1 MKQIEEIILNKTIPV
16 EENSEFKRGLK
27 RLNKKLKKLNLPQT
41 EIISKEYK
49 LTVHED
55 SRGRREICEFHYKI
69 KTQTQIN
76 PDYELLGVVDKVGKD
91 IWVQRSFKQD
101 VGDLTPN
108 HKLTCSHCNKK
119 RLRKRYFVFKK
130 NDELVYIGSDCQD
143 HYISF
148 DPSFFNFWDTDSPN
162 IEVAGSGSDFTFP
175 LNRFLN
181 IVRKIVKEDGEY
193 ISVAKS
199 VKMYQLMNEDAT
211 FDELN
216 ALGDK
221 FSTKKK
227 VDDFI
232 NGSSF
237 EELSKF
243 SNSDKEINKIISD
256 VLNDLSDATSD
267 YEVNL
272 KNGLST
278 EYVVAKS
285 RGIVASVFAYLDN
298 KKRNEELERIKAEK
312 ESKKDALKH
321 IGTVGEKEVFDVK
334 LVDRRWIDN
343 SFGGSYLWT
352 LTTKDNQIIK
362 SFSNSSIFDFFYN
375 NKKEIIKDKFIKFS
389 AIIKKHGEYDGFK
402 ETLIKVTSRKPI
414 LTN

>member
-1 MKQIEEIILNKTIPV
+1 MKQIKEIILNKTVLV
-16 EENSEFKRGLK
+16 EQNRDFKRGLK
-27 RLNKKLKKLNLPQT
+27 RLNKKLKKLNLPET
-41 EIISKEYK
+41 EIISKEYE
-49 LTVHED
+49 LTEYED
-55 SRGRREICEFHYKI
+55 SRVKREICEFHYKI

-76 PDYELLGVVDKVGKD
+76 PDYELLGVVEKVGKD
-91 IWVQRSFKQD
+91 IWVQRSFKEN

-143 HYISF
+143 HYITF
-148 DPSFFNFWDTDSPN
+148 DPSLFNFCDTDSPN
-162 IEVAGSGSDFTFP
+162 IEVGGSGSDFTFP
-175 LNRFLN
+175 LNRFLG
-181 IVRKIVKEDGEY
+181 IVRKIIKEDGEY

-199 VKMYQLMNEDAT
+199 VSMYQLMNEDAT
-211 FDELN
+211 DEEIN

-221 FSTKKK
+221 FATKKK
-227 VDDFI
+227 VEDFI
-232 NGSSF
+232 NRSSF
-237 EELSKF
+237 EELSKI
-243 SNSDKEINKIISD
+243 SNNDKEINEIITT
-256 VLNDLSDATSD
+256 VKNDLSNANSD
-267 YEVNL
+267 YEINL

-298 KKRNEELERIKAEK
+298 KKRKEELDRIKAEK
-312 ESKKDALKH
+312 EAQKDSLKH
-321 IGTVGEKEVFDVK
+321 IGTVGEKQILDVK

-375 NKKEIIKDKFIKFS
+375 NEKEIIKDKFIKFS
-389 AIIKKHGEYDGFK
+389 AIIKKHGEYNGFK
-402 ETLIKVTSRKPI
+402 ETLI
-414 LTN
+414 

>member
-1 MKQIEEIILNKTIPV
+1 MKQIKEIILNKTVLV
-16 EENSEFKRGLK
+16 EQNRDFKRGLK
-27 RLNKKLKKLNLPQT
+27 RLNKKLKKLNLPET
-41 EIISKEYK
+41 EIISKEYE
-49 LTVHED
+49 LTEYED
-55 SRGRREICEFHYKI
+55 SRGKREICEFHYKI

-76 PDYELLGVVDKVGKD
+76 PDYELLGVVEKVGKD
-91 IWVQRSFKQD
+91 IWVQRSFKEN

-143 HYISF
+143 HYITF
-148 DPSFFNFWDTDSPN
+148 DPSLFNFCDTDSPN
-162 IEVAGSGSDFTFP
+162 IEVGGSGSDFTFP
-175 LNRFLN
+175 LNRFLG
-181 IVRKIVKEDGEY
+181 IVRKIIKEDGEY

-199 VKMYQLMNEDAT
+199 VSMYQLMNEDAT
-211 FDELN
+211 DEEIN

-221 FSTKKK
+221 FATKKK
-227 VDDFI
+227 VEDFI
-232 NGSSF
+232 NRSSF
-237 EELSKF
+237 EELSKI
-243 SNSDKEINKIISD
+243 SNNDKEINEIITT
-256 VLNDLSDATSD
+256 VKNDLSNAKSD
-267 YEVNL
+267 YEINL

-298 KKRNEELERIKAEK
+298 KKRKEELDRIKAEK
-312 ESKKDALKH
+312 EAQKDSLKH
-321 IGTVGEKEVFDVK
+321 IGTVGEKQILDVK

-343 SFGGSYLWT
+343 PFGGSYLWT

-375 NKKEIIKDKFIKFS
+375 NEKEIIKDKFIKFS
-389 AIIKKHGEYDGFK
+389 AIIKKHGEYNGFK
-402 ETLIKVTSRKPI
+402 ETLIKVCSRKPI
-414 LTN
+414 

>member
-1 MKQIEEIILNKTIPV
+1 MKQIKEIILNKTIAV
-16 EENSEFKRGLK
+16 EENREFKRGLK
-27 RLNKKLKKLNLPQT
+27 RLNKKLKKLNLPET
-41 EIISKEYK
+41 EIISKEYE

-55 SRGRREICEFHYKI
+55 SRGKIEICEFHYKI

-76 PDYELLGVVDKVGKD
+76 PDYELLGVVEKVGKD
-91 IWVQRSFKQD
+91 IWVQRSFKED

-130 NDELVYIGSDCQD
+130 NAELVYIGSDCQD
-143 HYISF
+143 HYITF
-148 DPSFFNFWDTDSPN
+148 DPSLFNFWDTDSPN
-162 IEVAGSGSDFTFP
+162 IEVGGSGSDFTFP
-175 LNRFLN
+175 LNRFLG
-181 IVRKIVKEDGEY
+181 IVRKIIKEDGEY

-199 VKMYQLMNEDAT
+199 VSMYQLMNEDAT
-211 FDELN
+211 NEEIN

-221 FSTKKK
+221 FATKKK
-227 VDDFI
+227 VQDFI
-232 NGSSF
+232 NRSSF
-237 EELSKF
+237 EELSKI
-243 SNSDKEINKIISD
+243 SNNDKEINEIITT
-256 VLNDLSDATSD
+256 VKNDLSNAKSD
-267 YEVNL
+267 YEINL

-298 KKRNEELERIKAEK
+298 KKRKEELDRIKAEK
-312 ESKKDALKH
+312 EAQKDSLKH
-321 IGTVGEKEVFDVK
+321 IGTVGEKQVLNVK

-375 NKKEIIKDKFIKFS
+375 DEKEIIKDKFIKFN
-389 AIIKKHGEYDGFK
+389 AIIKKHGEYNGFK
-402 ETLIKVTSRKPI
+402 ETLIKVSSRKPI
-414 LTN
+414 

>member
-1 MKQIEEIILNKTIPV
+1 MKQIKEIILNKTIAV
-16 EENSEFKRGLK
+16 EENREFKRGLK
-27 RLNKKLKKLNLPQT
+27 RLNKKLKKLNLPET
-41 EIISKEYK
+41 EIISKEYE

-55 SRGRREICEFHYKI
+55 SRGKIEICEFHYKI

-76 PDYELLGVVDKVGKD
+76 PDYELLGVVEKVGKD
-91 IWVQRSFKQD
+91 IWVQRSFKED

-130 NDELVYIGSDCQD
+130 NAELVYIGSDCQD
-143 HYISF
+143 HYITF
-148 DPSFFNFWDTDSPN
+148 DPSLFNFWDTDSPN
-162 IEVAGSGSDFTFP
+162 IEVGGSASDFTFP
-175 LNRFLN
+175 LNRFLG
-181 IVRKIVKEDGEY
+181 IVRKIIKEDGEY

-199 VKMYQLMNEDAT
+199 VSMYQLMNEDAT
-211 FDELN
+211 NEEIN

-221 FSTKKK
+221 FATKKK
-227 VDDFI
+227 VQDFI
-232 NGSSF
+232 NRSSF
-237 EELSKF
+237 EELSKI
-243 SNSDKEINKIISD
+243 SNNDKEINEIITT
-256 VLNDLSDATSD
+256 VKNDLSDAKSD
-267 YEVNL
+267 YEINL

-278 EYVVAKS
+278 EYVVTKS

-298 KKRNEELERIKAEK
+298 KKRKEELDRMKAEK
-312 ESKKDALKH
+312 EAQKDSLKH
-321 IGTVGEKEVFDVK
+321 IGTVGEKQVFNVK

-375 NKKEIIKDKFIKFS
+375 DEKEIIKDKFIKFN
-389 AIIKKHGEYDGFK
+389 AIIKKHGEYNGFK
-402 ETLIKVTSRKPI
+402 ETLIKVSSRKPI
-414 LTN
+414 

>member
-1 MKQIEEIILNKTIPV
+1 M
-16 EENSEFKRGLK
+16 
-27 RLNKKLKKLNLPQT
+27 
-41 EIISKEYK
+41 
-49 LTVHED
+49 
-55 SRGRREICEFHYKI
+55 CEFHYKI

-76 PDYELLGVVDKVGKD
+76 PDYELLGVVEKVGKD
-91 IWVQRSFKQD
+91 IWVQRSFKED

-119 RLRKRYFVFKK
+119 RLRNRYFVFKK

-162 IEVAGSGSDFTFP
+162 IEVGGSASDFTFP

-199 VKMYQLMNEDAT
+199 VRMYEEMNQDAT
-211 FDELN
+211 DEEIN
-216 ALGDK
+216 RFGDK
-221 FSTKKK
+221 FATKKK
-227 VDDFI
+227 VEDFI
-232 NGSSF
+232 NRSSF
-237 EELSKF
+237 EELSKI
-243 SNSDKEINKIISD
+243 SNNDKEIDEIITT
-256 VLNDLSDATSD
+256 VKNDLSNAKSD

-272 KNGLST
+272 KNALST
-278 EYVVAKS
+278 EYVMAKS

-298 KKRNEELERIKAEK
+298 KKRKEELDRIKAEK
-312 ESKKDALKH
+312 EAQKDSLKH
-321 IGTVGEKEVFDVK
+321 IGTVGEKQVFNVK

-362 SFSNSSIFDFFYN
+362 SFSNSSIFNYFLND
-375 NKKEIIKDKFIKFS
+375 KKELVENKFLKFN
-389 AIIKKHGEYDGFK
+389 AVIKKHSEFDGIK
-402 ETLIKVTSRKPI
+402 ETLIKVSSRKPI
-414 LTN
+414 

>member
-1 MKQIEEIILNKTIPV
+1 MKQIKEIILNKTIAV
-16 EENSEFKRGLK
+16 EENREFKRGLD
-27 RLNKKLKKLNLPQT
+27 RLNKKLKKLNLPET

-76 PDYELLGVVDKVGKD
+76 PDYELLGVVEKVGKD
-91 IWVQRSFKQD
+91 IWVQRSFKED

-130 NDELVYIGSDCQD
+130 NNELVYIGSDCQD

-162 IEVAGSGSDFTFP
+162 IEVGGSGSDFTFP

-199 VKMYQLMNEDAT
+199 VSMYQLMNEDAT
-211 FDELN
+211 NEEIN

-221 FSTKKK
+221 FATKKK

-232 NGSSF
+232 NRSSF
-237 EELSKF
+237 EELSKI
-243 SNSDKEINKIISD
+243 SNNDKEINEIITT
-256 VLNDLSDATSD
+256 VKNDLSDAKSD
-267 YEVNL
+267 YEINL

-298 KKRNEELERIKAEK
+298 KKRKEELDRIKAEK
-312 ESKKDALKH
+312 EAQKDSLKH
-321 IGTVGEKEVFDVK
+321 IGTVGEKHVLNVK

-343 SFGGSYLWT
+343 PFGGSYLWT

-375 NKKEIIKDKFIKFS
+375 DEKEIIKDKFIKFN
-389 AIIKKHGEYDGFK
+389 AIIKKHGEYNGFK
-402 ETLIKVTSRKPI
+402 ETLIKVSSRKPI
-414 LTN
+414 

>member
-1 MKQIEEIILNKTIPV
+1 MKQIKEIILNKTIAV
-16 EENSEFKRGLK
+16 EENREFKRGLK
-27 RLNKKLKKLNLPQT
+27 RLNKKLKKLNLPET

-49 LTVHED
+49 LTVYEEA
-55 SRGRREICEFHYKI
+55 RGKREVCEFHYKI

-76 PDYELLGVVDKVGKD
+76 PDYELLGVVEKVGKD
-91 IWVQRSFKQD
+91 IWVQRSFKED

-130 NDELVYIGSDCQD
+130 NAELVYIGSDCQD
-143 HYISF
+143 HYITF
-148 DPSFFNFWDTDSPN
+148 DPSLFNFWDTDSPN
-162 IEVAGSGSDFTFP
+162 IEVGGSGSDFTFP
-175 LNRFLN
+175 LNRFLG
-181 IVRKIVKEDGEY
+181 IVRKIIKEDGEY

-199 VKMYQLMNEDAT
+199 VSMYQLMNEDAT
-211 FDELN
+211 NEEIN

-221 FSTKKK
+221 FATKKK
-227 VDDFI
+227 VQDFI
-232 NGSSF
+232 NRSSF
-237 EELSKF
+237 EELSKI
-243 SNSDKEINKIISD
+243 SNNDKEINEIITT
-256 VLNDLSDATSD
+256 VKNDLSNAKSD
-267 YEVNL
+267 YEINL

-298 KKRNEELERIKAEK
+298 KKRKEELDRIKAEK
-312 ESKKDALKH
+312 EAQKDSLKH
-321 IGTVGEKEVFDVK
+321 IGTVGEKQVLNVK

-375 NKKEIIKDKFIKFS
+375 DEKEIIKDKFIKFN
-389 AIIKKHGEYDGFK
+389 AIIKKHGEYNGFK
-402 ETLIKVTSRKPI
+402 ETLIKVSSRKPI
-414 LTN
+414 

>member
-1 MKQIEEIILNKTIPV
+1 MKQIKEIILNKTIAV
-16 EENSEFKRGLK
+16 EENREFKRGLK
-27 RLNKKLKKLNLPQT
+27 RLNKKLKKLNLPET
-41 EIISKEYK
+41 EIISKEYE

-55 SRGRREICEFHYKI
+55 SRGKIEICEFHYKI

-76 PDYELLGVVDKVGKD
+76 PDYELLGVVEKVGKD
-91 IWVQRSFKQD
+91 IWVQRSFKED

-130 NDELVYIGSDCQD
+130 NAELVYIGSDCQD
-143 HYISF
+143 HYITF
-148 DPSFFNFWDTDSPN
+148 DPSLFNFWDTDSPN
-162 IEVAGSGSDFTFP
+162 IEVGGSASDFTFP
-175 LNRFLN
+175 LNRFLG
-181 IVRKIVKEDGEY
+181 IVRKIIKEDGEY

-199 VKMYQLMNEDAT
+199 VSMYQLMNEDAT
-211 FDELN
+211 NEEIN

-221 FSTKKK
+221 FATKKK
-227 VDDFI
+227 VEDFI
-232 NGSSF
+232 NRSSF
-237 EELSKF
+237 EELSKI
-243 SNSDKEINKIISD
+243 SNNDKEINEIITT
-256 VLNDLSDATSD
+256 VKNDLSDAKSD
-267 YEVNL
+267 YEINL

-278 EYVVAKS
+278 EYVVTKS

-298 KKRNEELERIKAEK
+298 KKRKEELDRIKAEK
-312 ESKKDALKH
+312 EAQKDSLKH
-321 IGTVGEKEVFDVK
+321 IGTVGEKQVLNVK

-375 NKKEIIKDKFIKFS
+375 DEKEIIKDKFIKFN
-389 AIIKKHGEYDGFK
+389 AIIKKHGEYNGFK
-402 ETLIKVTSRKPI
+402 ETLIKVSSRKPI
-414 LTN
+414 